1 MEFGQIVFDGLLEEI
16 ANCLQKQVINRIVEW
31 NYGDISLAP
40 TISFDKFTSGDLER
54 LFNIIKPLMD
64 SGVVDS
70 ENSAVQEALTLLFK
84 AEAGVEYVN
93 EEPVMPEENFDYQE
107 PVDEDLTDS
116 ILTDLDDIYAESG
129 QTD

>member
-1 MEFGQIVFDGLLEEI
+1 MVFDGILEEI
-16 ANCLQKQVINRIVEW
+16 ANCIQEKLNMIVEF
-31 NYGDISLAP
+31 NFGSSAKTPIF
-40 TISFDKFTSGDLER
+40 SFDKFTSGDMKK
-54 LFNIIKPLMD
+54 LFEIVKPLMD

-116 ILTDLDDIYAESG
+116 ILTDLDDIYGE
-129 QTD
+129 TT